1 MALSLKVPAPLDPDR
16 RKRINR
22 APSPVLAYTVPWLS
36 VVLASAASGW
46 ITIAATPVVP
56 PLGILMLVGWRQ
68 LRPGLLPAWAGLP
81 LGLFD
86 DLVSGQPA
94 GSAVLLWSLTL
105 LALDMIE
112 ARWPWRNFVIEWA
125 VAAVLIALYLIAGA
139 VIASGIDHAG
149 WLPAVAAQIAMSS
162 LGYPIAA
169 RAVARCDQLRL
180 ARLRK
185 LD

>member
-1 MALSLKVPAPLDPDR
+1 MALSIKLPGPLDPNR

-36 VVLASAASGW
+36 VILASAASGW
-46 ITIAATPVVP
+46 ITIAAAPVVP
-56 PLGILMLVGWRQ
+56 PFGFLVLVGWRQ

-86 DLVSGQPA
+86 DCVSGQPA
-94 GSAVLLWSLTL
+94 GSAVLLWSLAL

-125 VAAVLIALYLIAGA
+125 VATVLIALYLFAGA
-139 VIASGIDHAG
+139 LIASGADPAG
-149 WLPAVAAQIAMSS
+149 WFPAVAAQIAVSV

-169 RAVARCDQLRL
+169 RVVAQCDRLRL

-185 LD
+185 LG